1 MYYKIRKII
10 YFFFALPI
18 LYLLVFE
25 IFFRSLI
32 FIISLNYSV
41 FLYGIDKNISINL
54 HSLTN
59 GELYI
64 TNTKFRRNHLNSF
77 DNSNKKEIWVFG
89 GSTSNKGFCNS
100 KDISW
105 VDLLDS
111 NLSKKNFS
119 KNGINSAF
127 SLNILRHELK
137 SKQSPGIVIWANK
150 VNEILHSKRNYNLND
165 SAIYNLNSIKKTLR
179 NHSITFYFFDEF
191 LIRIFDKFGINL
203 RYEKKLLQDSDLIIS
218 SNEYFKNTKEAI
230 LLSNLN
236 GVENFYIVSLFNRS
250 NLKGNENEFYKY
262 YLDKVEKLMTN
273 FNNIK
278 FIDTKKDLNIGDK
291 ELDLFCDSMHQNY
304 SGKLI
309 TAKIISSYLNEN

>member
-230 LLSNLN
+230 ILSNLN

-250 NLKGNENEFYKY
+250 NLKGNESEFYKY
-262 YLDKVEKLMTN
+262 YLEKVEKLMTN

-278 FIDTKKDLNIGDK
+278 FIDTKKDLNAGDK